1 MSNELETRKRQI
13 KIIVDAYYD
22 DPQFSF
28 LKEIPR
34 EKLLDRIN
42 QKYLE
47 SDLDIDKINEELAK
61 AVLEKKKHFDK
72 ETNRYDKKYIS
83 KNHEII
89 YSKLEEFTKLLNEAN
104 IDYQLAGALP
114 CYIKYNEESE
124 RCHDDIDISINE
136 KDIDKLRKICEIMG
150 LNFRDNRFNSSRVL
164 KNGIPSGEHEIIAT
178 SNNSDFH
185 IGAFPFERLADG
197 TIITKGYYHDHNNHS
212 CCREDIISSQLA
224 SLIFGKETVDFRGIP
239 IYITAPEYVYV
250 LKEYT
255 NSEKDKK
262 DREFLDKH
270 IDSEKV
276 KQIKELSKTD
286 KVTQNSLVTN
296 DPTIVSQK
304 TIDLQDTLY
313 TTIDLE
319 KDMKKYT
326 RKKEYNKQNKEITK
340 QLKKVNPD
348 TKNKGSISII
358 SIVLALLV
366 VFAILLIGLIIF
378 TMIK

>member
-1 MSNELETRKRQI
+1 MSNEVDSRKRQI
-13 KIIVDAYYD
+13 TIIINAYYD
-22 DPQFSF
+22 NPQFSF
-28 LKEIPR
+28 LKDIPR
-34 EKLLDRIN
+34 EKLLDKAYE
-42 QKYLE
+42 KYLNNDLSI
-47 SDLDIDKINEELAK
+47 SDINDDVAK
-61 AVLEKKKHFDK
+61 SVLKKKEYFDK
-72 ETNRYDKKYIS
+72 ENNRYDKKYVS
-83 KNHEII
+83 KNHEVI
-89 YSKLEEFTKLLNEAN
+89 YSKLEEFAKLLNDAN

-114 CYIKYNEESE
+114 CYIKYGEESD

-136 KDIDKLRKICEIMG
+136 KDIDKLRKVCEIMG
-150 LNFRDNRFNSSRVL
+150 LNFKDNRFNTSRIL
-164 KNGIPSGEHEIIAT
+164 KNGIPSGEHEIIAN

-197 TIITKGYYHDHNNHS
+197 TIITKGYYHDSNNHS

-224 SLIFGKETVDFRGIP
+224 SLIFGKETIDFRGIP
-239 IYITAPEYVYV
+239 VYITAPEYVYI

-255 NSEKDKK
+255 NSDKDKR
-262 DREFLDKH
+262 DREFLEKH
-270 IDSEKV
+270 IDMERV
-276 KQIKELSKTD
+276 QQIKELSKTD

-319 KDMKKYT
+319 KDMKKVT
-326 RKKEYNKQNKEITK
+326 RKKEYNKQNKEITR
-340 QLKKVNPD
+340 QLKKINPN
-348 TKNKGSISII
+348 TKMKGSISIVSVI
-358 SIVLALLV
+358 LALLV

>member
-47 SDLDIDKINEELAK
+47 SDLDIDKLNEELAK

-72 ETNRYDKKYIS
+72 EANRYDKKYIS

-178 SNNSDFH
+178 SDSSDFH

-255 NSEKDKK
+255 NSEKDKR